1 MSSPI
6 TFSGFN
12 DVDFSLI
19 LNSIMTS
26 ESAPLTALQQRQT
39 AVATRI
45 ANFSTLATKTSALEN
60 AAAALSSAS
69 SLSGFAAT
77 STASGSVAVSA
88 VGSGAS
94 AGHYD
99 IVVKELARA
108 QVTAS
113 ASSTLDPT
121 TTIVATGGALTI
133 NGVAI
138 DATPGMTLAQLA
150 AAINVT
156 PGVAATASVV
166 QDGTGTFRLVLSG
179 NATGLANTFTVTS
192 TLSGGLGVSFGD
204 DNHDGISGDSVDDNA
219 VQPTNASVLVNN
231 IAISSASNTLDTA
244 IAGASITLLKKDPS
258 AVVGVDVAV
267 DPSQL
272 KSKVSGFI
280 LAYNDLV
287 KFVTTQTTAA
297 NSGDDSSIAR
307 DPLVRQVRNTLRS
320 ALSASYGAGATNNLS
335 QIGVEF
341 NRNGGTLTLNDAH
354 FDAAVKNGSA
364 TLSTLFAGTEATPGV
379 FASISSLLD
388 SYTQSSGIFS
398 AVQKQLTAQVSNMT
412 DQIARMTDRL
422 ALRRTA
428 LQKEFTAADA
438 AMSQLKA
445 QGSSLTSFSA
455 SLTSSRS

>member
-26 ESAPLTALQQRQT
+26 ESAPLTALQNRQT

-45 ANFSTLATKTSALEN
+45 ANFSTLATKTSALES
-60 AAAALSSAS
+60 AASALSSAS
-69 SLSGFAAT
+69 SLAGFAAT
-77 STASGSVAVSA
+77 SSASSSVAVSA

-99 IVVKELARA
+99 VVVNELARA

-113 ASSTLDPT
+113 ASSTLDPAV
-121 TTIVATGGALTI
+121 TIVATGGSLTI
-133 NGVAI
+133 NGIAI
-138 DATPGMTLAQLA
+138 DATPGMTLSQLA
-150 AAINVT
+150 VAINAT
-156 PGVAATASVV
+156 PGAAATASVV
-166 QDGTGTFRLVLSG
+166 QDGAGTYRLVLSG
-179 NATGLANTFTVTS
+179 NATGQANGFTVTN
-192 TLSGGLGVSFGD
+192 TLSGGAGVSFADGD
-204 DNHDGISGDSVDDNA
+204 ADGISGDSLADNA
-219 VQPTNASVLVNN
+219 VQATNASLLVNN
-231 IAISSASNTLDTA
+231 IAISSASNTLDSV
-244 IAGASITLLKKDPS
+244 IAGASITLLKKDPN
-258 AVVGVDVAV
+258 AVVAVDIAV

-297 NSGDDSSIAR
+297 NSGDESSIAR
-307 DPLVRQVRNTLRS
+307 DPLVRQGRNTLRS
-320 ALSASYGAGATNNLS
+320 ALTASYGAGATNNLS

-341 NRNGGTLTLNDAH
+341 NRSGGTLTLNDAH

-364 TLSTLFAGTEATPGV
+364 ALSALFAGTVAAPGV
-379 FASISSLLD
+379 FAAVSSLLD
-388 SYTQSSGIFS
+388 SYTQSSGIFT
-398 AVQKQLTAQVSNMT
+398 AVQTQLTAQVSNMT
-412 DQIARMTDRL
+412 DQIARMTARL

-455 SLTSSRS
+455 SLTSSR